1 MALFHS
7 FLWLIFHCMYEPHL
21 LYPFL
26 CWWTVRWLPC
36 LSYCKQCFSEHLS
49 ARIFSISLKSPED
62 IFFNTNAYSHLRQN
76 ESGSPRST
84 VWHLQFLDPPG
95 DSCIDLLAM
104 WIFFFTF
111 LKLIIALQNFEVFCQ
126 TATRVSIN
134 IPMSP
139 SFRTSL
145 PYPSPSTLQ
154 SVTEPLFEFPESH
167 SKFPLAIY
175 FTYSNVNFYVTV
187 SIHLAMWIWAL

>member
-104 WIFFFTF
+104 WIFFFYFFKIDNCFTEFWGF
-111 LKLIIALQNFEVFCQ
+111 LSNSNKSQHKYTHVPFLPNLPPV
-126 TATRVSIN
+126 
-134 IPMSP
+134 
-139 SFRTSL
+139 SL
-145 PYPSPSTLQ
+145 PIHPSVCHRAPVWVPW
-154 SVTEPLFEFPESH
+154 VTQQIPISYLFYIP
-167 SKFPLAIY
+167 
-175 FTYSNVNFYVTV
+175 
-187 SIHLAMWIWAL
+187 